1 MDILLQETLESYIG
15 REDQLAND
23 DVFKFYHLFINDPFI
38 QTLHNIKHQVKNT
51 GSDSDN
57 GFYIHSYDTRG
68 LSTLENHY
76 LFDYSYRYN
85 NFGYFYREY
94 PNIYKLTTLLLY
106 YYKDLK
112 KVPTFYKRALSK
124 EFFLCLSMY
133 NKKVKHFGDDPFY
146 FFMYI
151 YAYYPVLKLMR
162 FIHDSNVLR
171 AYKESVYYG
180 KELKGSRVIKASIDI
195 KHQLSNEAKRIN
207 LPNSKKML
215 GLLDLE
221 RQHIKELLGAIPG
234 D

>member
-1 MDILLQETLESYIG
+1 MDALLQETLESYVG
-15 REDQLAND
+15 RENQLTKD
-23 DVFKFYHLFINDPFI
+23 DVFKFYRLFINDPFV
-38 QTLHNIKHQVKNT
+38 QTLHNIKHQVKKIE
-51 GSDSDN
+51 
-57 GFYIHSYDTRG
+57 FYIDFDTRG

-106 YYKDLK
+106 YYKDLE
-112 KVPTFYKRALSK
+112 KVPVFYKRALSK

-171 AYKESVYYG
+171 AYEESVYYG
-180 KELKGSRVIKASIDI
+180 KELKGSRVIQASIDI
-195 KHQLSNEAKRIN
+195 KNQLFNEAKRIN
-207 LPNSKKML
+207 LPNSKKMF